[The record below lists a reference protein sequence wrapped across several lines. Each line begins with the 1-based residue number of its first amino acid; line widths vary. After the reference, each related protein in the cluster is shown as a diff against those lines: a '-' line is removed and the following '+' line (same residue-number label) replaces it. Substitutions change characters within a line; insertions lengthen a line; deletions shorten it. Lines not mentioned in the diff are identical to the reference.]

1 MGKGS
6 LTSVYP
12 YDEVKNWVLLQW
24 GRPLLNIVFD
34 SGNEVVAGELERL
47 FESSSED
54 SKSSYYRFQTF
65 LTNEQEEID
74 NPHLENIRSLKLLA
88 NRLIA
93 EKSQQIDE
101 LCSLLLEEP

>member
-1 MGKGS
+1 TGS

-12 YDEVKNWVLLQW
+12 YDEVKKWGLLQW

-34 SGNEVVAGELERL
+34 GGSEVVAGELERL
-47 FESSSED
+47 FESSAKD

-65 LTNEQEEID
+65 LTSEQEEID
-74 NPHLENIRSLKLLA
+74 NPKLENIRSLQVLA
-88 NRLIA
+88 NRIIA

-101 LCSLLLEEP
+101 LCSLLLEQP

>member
-1 MGKGS
+1 M
-6 LTSVYP
+6 
-12 YDEVKNWVLLQW
+12 QW

-34 SGNEVVAGELERL
+34 GGSEVVAGELERL
-47 FESSSED
+47 FESSAQD

-74 NPHLENIRSLKLLA
+74 NPLLENIRQLKLLA

-101 LCSLLLEEP
+101 LCGVLLEKI